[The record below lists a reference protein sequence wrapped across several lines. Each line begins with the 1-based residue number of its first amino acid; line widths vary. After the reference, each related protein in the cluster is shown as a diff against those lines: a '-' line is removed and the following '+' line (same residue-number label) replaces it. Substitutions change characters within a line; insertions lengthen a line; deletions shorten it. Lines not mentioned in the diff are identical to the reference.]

1 MSLNKSLTAP
11 CKGCEK
17 RVLMCHDSCNKYK
30 EFKSNMQ
37 AVSDAREDYKRQK
50 NLCFES
56 MVRSKF
62 RNM

>member
-1 MSLNKSLTAP
+1 MNLNKSLTAP
-11 CKGCEK
+11 CKNCSE
-17 RVLMCHDSCNKYK
+17 RVMLCHSNCGKYK

-37 AVSDAREDYKRQK
+37 AVSDAREDYKAKK